1 MKLKIIGTNYDYDA
15 ILGQSASSLEMIHR
29 QIYDRLDAID
39 SQIHYISNNE
49 IIVASPGV
57 PDTLVTEK
65 DFLVFKVQFILY

>member
-1 MKLKIIGTNYDYDA
+1 LKFKIKYSNYEFDA
-15 ILGQSASSLEMIHR
+15 ISGQSASSLEMIHR

-65 DFLVFKVQFILY
+65 DFLVFKVKFIIF